1 MKIHV
6 SIGGVSVGGYIEVN
20 PAKGGNI
27 VSLPCPDNGADEILA
42 EDICDYIPRIQL
54 VPVILHYTKKLKS
67 NGRLI
72 IGGTEIKELAKAVV
86 LGDDFELFNKMLFG
100 SFENVW
106 DIKSG
111 ATSIIEIVDALKK
124 LGLKIVG
131 KKLNGYKFIVEAVR
145 E

>member
-6 SIGGVSVGGYIEVN
+6 SVGGIVFGGYVEVN
-20 PAKGGNI
+20 PRDGGNI
-27 VSLPCPDNGADEILA
+27 VCLPCPDNAAEEIMA

-54 VPVILHYTKKLKS
+54 VPVISHYIKKLQT
-67 NGRLI
+67 NGKLI

-86 LGDDFELFNKMLFG
+86 LGDDFESFNKMLFG

-111 ATSIIEIVDALKK
+111 ATSIIEIVDVLKQ
-124 LGLKIVG
+124 LGLKIIG
-131 KKLNGYKFIVEAVR
+131 KKINGYKFIVEAVR